1 VTPTQQPHS
10 NPWRDDLALV
20 RSVLAGDRL
29 ALERFIYRMDC
40 VPAILS
46 HCNARRRGSLS
57 DEDLADL
64 AQEVLTSVW
73 ERLPGYLGQ
82 GALESWVYPFC
93 TQMFQNSVRSKR
105 RRPLHSDIDAAAH
118 LSDPHPALGD
128 LLATSD
134 LIHRHLERLEAI
146 QASVIRARH
155 FEALSFEEIARRLD
169 VPLTTA
175 KTHYRRGLDLLRSY
189 LGPHL
194 KHDPV

>member
-1 VTPTQQPHS
+1 MTPTHHPQS
-10 NPWRDDLALV
+10 NPWRDDLLLV

-29 ALERFIYRMDC
+29 ALELFIDRMSC
-40 VPAILS
+40 VPVILS
-46 HCNARRRGSLS
+46 HCNARSRGTLS
-57 DEDLADL
+57 EEDLADL

-93 TQMFQNSVRSKR
+93 TQKFLNSVRSKR
-105 RRPLHSDIDAAAH
+105 RRPLHTDIEAAAH
-118 LSDPHPALGD
+118 LRDPRPALGD

-134 LIHRHLERLEAI
+134 LVHRHLERLEAI

-155 FEALSFEEIARRLD
+155 FDALSFEEIAQRLG

-175 KTHYRRGLDLLRSY
+175 KTHYRRGLEMLRSY

-194 KHDPV
+194 KQDPA

>member
-1 VTPTQQPHS
+1 M
-10 NPWRDDLALV
+10 ALV
-20 RSVLAGDRL
+20 RSVLAGDRPAL
-29 ALERFIYRMDC
+29 ARFIDRMSC
-40 VPAILS
+40 VPLILS
-46 HCNARRRGSLS
+46 HSNARSRGALA

-64 AQEVLTSVW
+64 SQEVLIAVW
-73 ERLPGYLGQ
+73 QRLPSYLGQ

-93 TQMFQNSVRSKR
+93 TQKYLNAVRSKR
-105 RRPLHSDIDAAAH
+105 RRPLHSDIDDALH
-118 LSDPHPALGD
+118 LSDPGPALGD

-134 LIHRHLERLEAI
+134 LVQRHLERLEAI

-155 FEALSFEEIARRLD
+155 FDALSFEEIAQRLD

-194 KHDPV
+194 KQDPT